1 MENTLKSVIDQ
12 AKSILILLPAKPF
25 FDQVAA
31 GLSLYLAIRQQK
43 EVAVASP
50 SPMTVEFNRL
60 VGVNKVTQE
69 LGNKNLMIRFSDYQA
84 SDIERVSYDIENG
97 EFRLTVIPKSGF
109 VAPNKE
115 QARISYSG
123 VSADTVI
130 LVGGVNETHFPA
142 LSSKELA
149 GATLVH
155 LGSRPL
161 SMAPGRSVISLA
173 RPASSASEIVASLI
187 KESGFSLDADIAT
200 NLVMGIEEGSS
211 KFSANDVTPDT
222 FQLFSDL
229 LRAGGRRQ
237 GRAVLPTKQT
247 FPAGSIP
254 GQPIRPEPKK
264 EDSQKTPKDWLS
276 PKIYKG
282 TSIS

>member
-43 EVAVASP
+43 EVMVASP

-60 VGVNKVTQE
+60 VGVDKVTQE

-115 QARISYSG
+115 QARLSYSG

-200 NLVMGIEEGSS
+200 NLVMGIEEGSN

-237 GRAVLPTKQT
+237 GRAVPPAKQT

-254 GQPIRPEPKK
+254 GQPVRPEPKK